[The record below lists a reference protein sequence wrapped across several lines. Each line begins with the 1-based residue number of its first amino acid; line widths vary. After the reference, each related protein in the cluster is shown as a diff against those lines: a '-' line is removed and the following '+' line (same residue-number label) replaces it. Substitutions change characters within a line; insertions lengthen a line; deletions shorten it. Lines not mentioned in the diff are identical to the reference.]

1 MGLDLRI
8 PIGLLFTVFG
18 VLLSG
23 FGLFSNKAIYQAS
36 LGININLNW
45 GLVLLVFGIVMLS
58 FGIAGNRKTARL
70 QAAANAAPPAA
81 KH

>member
-23 FGLFSNKAIYQAS
+23 FGLFSNKAIYEAS

-58 FGIAGNRKTARL
+58 FGMKGNKKTIA
-70 QAAANAAPPAA
+70 AAKANAAPPA

>member
-45 GLVLLVFGIVMLS
+45 GLVLFVFGIVMLS
-58 FGIAGNRKTARL
+58 FGIAGSRRTARL
-70 QAAANAAPPAA
+70 QAAANTAAPPA